1 MGVVSTDLAGG
12 WVSVFRFRFSAGP
25 IHPFSKCSAV
35 NSSRLRPRTRSRPQ
49 SPHEH
54 GASYPTPTRAAS
66 TRKKGHVWTAGQIP
80 HFMGSSVSAESVFA
94 EGSFF
99 SGGGARTEGQLPPFR
114 VARRFTPRRCLI
126 SRASYPL
133 PRGRQ
138 YRPRGRLIQFPV
150 QFQWGQSTPSIH
162 GAQNAQERRTLKR
175 TRTQNQ
181 NRIVISARYMGQLL
195 QFRSSR

>member
-1 MGVVSTDLAGG
+1 MCIRDRDEGSPSLQLEFEGHLPPPVGVVSTDLAGG

-114 VARRFTPRRCLI
+114 VARRFTP
-126 SRASYPL
+126 AA
-133 PRGRQ
+133 
-138 YRPRGRLIQFPV
+138 V
-150 QFQWGQSTPSIH
+150 
-162 GAQNAQERRTLKR
+162 
-175 TRTQNQ
+175 
-181 NRIVISARYMGQLL
+181 
-195 QFRSSR
+195 